1 MEAIASRLEAVIIRL
16 EAIATKVE
24 AIPIRVEAIASR
36 LDCFTYKLIKKYVLC
51 FFCFFDRPD
60 PWLAQTGYFCLWMPL
75 GFWACSIS
83 VVFILE
89 NASSVY
95 WSWTQPPHYYT
106 PECFLKASKETKLPA
121 W

>member
-51 FFCFFDRPD
+51 FFVFSTD
-60 PWLAQTGYFCLWMPL
+60 QTLGLLRRVISACGCLWGFGRVPFRLFSFSRMLLQFIGL
-75 GFWACSIS
+75 G
-83 VVFILE
+83 LNLLTTTRQ
-89 NASSVY
+89 NA
-95 WSWTQPPHYYT
+95 
-106 PECFLKASKETKLPA
+106 F
-121 W
+121 